1 MQKGHLEALFIDTA
15 ADVGPSIYNDL
26 PVFSKLVV

>member
-15 ADVGPSIYNDL
+15 IDPGLSIYNDQ